1 MFLVYP
7 PGNIGTEIV
16 GLFFMAILQYVKL
29 NNANTANKTEL
40 KAYHFYT
47 LLYSI
52 PSAGFYIYY
61 FYFQV
66 YILTFD
72 FILCI
77 IGMVFILLEVV
88 FTFVPIFTLKRKG
101 INPDDNEFIFFIIN
115 LNILFYLSLIKF

>member
-16 GLFFMAILQYVKL
+16 GLFFMLILQYVKL

-40 KAYHFYT
+40 RAYHIYT

-52 PSAGFYIYY
+52 PAAGFYIFY

-66 YILTFD
+66 YTLTFD
-72 FILCI
+72 IILCV
-77 IGMVFILLEVV
+77 IGMTFI
-88 FTFVPIFTLKRKG
+88 FFQIIFTLYPTFTLKG
-101 INPDDNEFIFFIIN
+101 
-115 LNILFYLSLIKF
+115 

>member
-16 GLFFMAILQYVKL
+16 GLFFMLILQFVKL

-40 KAYHFYT
+40 RAYHIYT
-47 LLYSI
+47 LLYSV
-52 PSAGFYIYY
+52 PAAGFYIFY

-77 IGMVFILLEVV
+77 IGMLFI
-88 FTFVPIFTLKRKG
+88 FFQIIFTLIPIITLKG
-101 INPDDNEFIFFIIN
+101 
-115 LNILFYLSLIKF
+115 

>member
-16 GLFFMAILQYVKL
+16 GLFFMVILQYVKL

-77 IGMVFILLEVV
+77 IGMVFVLLEMI
-88 FTFVPIFTLKRKG
+88 FTLVPIFTLK
-101 INPDDNEFIFFIIN
+101 
-115 LNILFYLSLIKF
+115 S

>member
-1 MFLVYP
+1 LYLQIAIYFERIYSVVFFLFEIILYIFKSMFLVYP

-16 GLFFMAILQYVKL
+16 GLFFMVILQYVKL

-88 FTFVPIFTLKRKG
+88 FTFVPIFTLK
-101 INPDDNEFIFFIIN
+101 
-115 LNILFYLSLIKF
+115 

>member
-115 LNILFYLSLIKF
+115 LNILFYLSLI